1 MFRGGGQVP
10 ADFNGLLTEKN
21 NLDSA
26 NVTQTDEHRL
36 SLVEKSCVNLEDDL
50 NGD

>member
-1 MFRGGGQVP
+1 MP

-21 NLDSA
+21 YLDSA
-26 NVTQTDEHRL
+26 DVTQTDEHRL
-36 SLVEKSCVNLEDDL
+36 SLVESSCVNLEDDL